1 MAGAESLA
9 GLNTLHSG
17 GLGLTE
23 LGKKVSDCIGHQVFT
38 YKKREQ
44 INTYSMKLLEIVESF
59 V

>member
-1 MAGAESLA
+1 MRIAENKA
-9 GLNTLHSG
+9 KVQQSG

>member
-1 MAGAESLA
+1 MRIAENKAKVQQSR
-9 GLNTLHSG
+9 

-44 INTYSMKLLEIVESF
+44 INTYSMILLEIVESF